1 MDLRHVCHL
10 VAEALNR
17 AGEAL
22 LAENEEAVHAR
33 VVLWGERSGVVVL
46 AVERREYVLTVCERN
61 ARPQAA
67 GAVPISEEAAGKTTG
82 YTKAR
87 LPGPFRHAGLTVDDL
102 EFAVGRQFR
111 DATVVHV
118 RGVLDGA
125 VPFAGCVVVSEG
137 RAAPAHDLRTFGAP
151 RDLGELAVAVD
162 LILASSPVAGDE
174 IRRICD

>member
-1 MDLRHVCHL
+1 M
-10 VAEALNR
+10 
-17 AGEAL
+17 
-22 LAENEEAVHAR
+22 
-33 VVLWGERSGVVVL
+33 VVL

-61 ARPQAA
+61 PRPQAA
-67 GAVPISEEAAGKTTG
+67 GAAPISEEAAGTASS

-87 LPGPFRHAGLTVDDL
+87 LSGPFRHAGLMVNDL
-102 EFAVGRQFR
+102 EFAVGRQEQ

-125 VPFAGCVVVSEG
+125 VPFAGLVVLSEG
-137 RAAPAHDLRTFGAP
+137 RCAGRRSTHFRGAAHLD
-151 RDLGELAVAVD
+151 DLAVAVD

>member
-1 MDLRHVCHL
+1 MDMRHVCHL
-10 VAEALNR
+10 VEEALNR

-33 VVLWGERSGVVVL
+33 VVVWGERSGVVVL
-46 AVERREYVLTVCERN
+46 AVERREYVLTVCDRKP
-61 ARPQAA
+61 RPATDGTA
-67 GAVPISEEAAGKTTG
+67 PISEEAAGKTSG
-82 YTKAR
+82 YAKAR
-87 LPGPFRHAGLTVDDL
+87 LSGPFRHGGLTVDDL
-102 EFAVGRQFR
+102 EFAVGRQER

-137 RAAPAHDLRTFGAP
+137 RAAPTGDLRTFGAP
-151 RDLGELAVAVD
+151 RDLDELAVAVD
-162 LILASSPVAGDE
+162 LILEPSPVAGDE

>member
-1 MDLRHVCHL
+1 MMDMRHVCHL
-10 VAEALNR
+10 IAEALNR

-67 GAVPISEEAAGKTTG
+67 GAAPVSEEAAGKTSG

-87 LPGPFRHAGLTVDDL
+87 LP
-102 EFAVGRQFR
+102 
-111 DATVVHV
+111 
-118 RGVLDGA
+118 
-125 VPFAGCVVVSEG
+125 
-137 RAAPAHDLRTFGAP
+137 APLPP
-151 RDLGELAVAVD
+151 RRPHG
-162 LILASSPVAGDE
+162 
-174 IRRICD
+174 

>member
-33 VVLWGERSGVVVL
+33 VVLWGERSGVVAL
-46 AVERREYVLTVCERN
+46 AVERREYVLTVCERKL
-61 ARPQAA
+61 RPAA
-67 GAVPISEEAAGKTTG
+67 AAAAPISEEAAGKTAG

-87 LPGPFRHAGLTVDDL
+87 LSGPFKHGGLTIDDL
-102 EFAVGRQFR
+102 EFAVGRQVR
-111 DATVVHV
+111 AATVVHV

-137 RAAPAHDLRTFGAP
+137 RDAPAHALRTFGAP
-151 RDLGELAVAVD
+151 RDLDELAVAVD